1 MKTLLFVIFILSD
14 FCTNSKS
21 NFLIL
26 ANLIFLFNLE
36 QLQGLPGVFISNES
50 MRKAQLHSL
59 DRLTFTA
66 QYFFQ

>member
-36 QLQGLPGVFISNES
+36 QLQGLPGVFISKES
-50 MRKAQLHSL
+50 LRKSQLHSL
-59 DRLTFTA
+59 GRLTFTA